1 MWNSFDMISSSGHK
15 KRGLLLFPSATPY
28 METYSATW
36 MFPKNSSEITLQS
49 QHNQQEYNRYYR
61 RLWFMNLSRTLIFQ
75 SNSMQPH
82 QQTTSQSHKSF
93 FQFFLI
99 CNFFFFAEVLWGF
112 ILPPAVSLSRILWE
126 LAFLLRKEPP
136 LRIAKKS
143 LIVSWWSWWES
154 HPCLKS
160 YWTTSRSPYGEPRF
174 GYI

>member
-15 KRGLLLFPSATPY
+15 KRGCFCFQVQPLTKLIWGLCSYCNITNRNIIVIIGDYGLWTSVEPSSP
-28 METYSATW
+28 
-36 MFPKNSSEITLQS
+36 N
-49 QHNQQEYNRYYR
+49 
-61 RLWFMNLSRTLIFQ
+61 RTLCSPI
-75 SNSMQPH
+75 NKLC
-82 QQTTSQSHKSF
+82 QSHKSF

-126 LAFLLRKEPP
+126 LDLRSRKEPP